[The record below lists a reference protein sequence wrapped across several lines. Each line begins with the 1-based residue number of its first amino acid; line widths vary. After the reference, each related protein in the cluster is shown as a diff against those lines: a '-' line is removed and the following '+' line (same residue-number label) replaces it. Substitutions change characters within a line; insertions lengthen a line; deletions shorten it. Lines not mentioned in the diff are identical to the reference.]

1 MLLKFEEKIFKFIIF
16 KTIAE
21 QQQKKIYKNLFEF
34 VFCCFVLS
42 SSIRRDSIKNTK
54 WNENIIFK
62 KLYRELNI

>member
-21 QQQKKIYKNLFEF
+21 QQQKKSIRIYFKF